1 MAKRTPPPEPEL
13 TLAQEIVIDQL
24 LAGATDAEAATAA
37 GVTVKEIAAWR
48 ASNALFIAT
57 TNARRKA
64 IFDARAERF
73 RSLLPKAIDV
83 LEKRIDS
90 ADEKVSMTAAMHVLK
105 VCGMTELKPSGETD
119 PENIEETWRSNE
131 MFRSLR
137 SVF

>member
-13 TLAQEIVIDQL
+13 TPAQEIVIDQL
-24 LAGATDAEAATAA
+24 LTGATDHEAAAIA
-37 GVTVKEIAAWR
+37 GVTTKEIAAWR
-48 ASNALFIAT
+48 ASDALFIAT

-83 LEKRIDS
+83 MEKRIDS

-105 VCGMTELKPSGETD
+105 VCGMTELMPGGETD
-119 PENIEETWRSNE
+119 PEDIEENWRSKE
-131 MFRSLR
+131 LLRSLR